1 MPINEEKR
9 FFSWLQVLDNP
20 ISVTEFF
27 ILLNLS
33 YICWKAKVIS
43 EGLNFFYSHGSRG
56 LRRNFVW
63 GIMWNGNSLYVCM
76 RDTRVAINR
85 THNFVKYLA
94 PTYNSTGWSSKKIF
108 ISDHTILKWKQSTFF
123 MAFLALYIRSPY
135 FRDSLVTMK
144 VWGFLALRTV
154 CNPHGAPA
162 ARTSV
167 QCMLSWS
174 LHSRVFL
181 PLKLSYANMFL
192 RQINLLAI
200 HA

>member
-43 EGLNFFYSHGSRG
+43 EGLNFFSSHGSRG

-63 GIMWNGNSLYVCM
+63 GIMWNGNFLYVCM

-94 PTYNSTGWSSKKIF
+94 PTYNSTGWSSKNFYKRPHHIKVKTKYIF
-108 ISDHTILKWKQSTFF
+108 CGFPRLIHKVTLCIYKVTLFPLFSGDYEGMGFF
-123 MAFLALYIRSPY
+123 SFE
-135 FRDSLVTMK
+135 DGV
-144 VWGFLALRTV
+144 
-154 CNPHGAPA
+154 
-162 ARTSV
+162 
-167 QCMLSWS
+167 
-174 LHSRVFL
+174 
-181 PLKLSYANMFL
+181 
-192 RQINLLAI
+192 
-200 HA
+200 

>member
-43 EGLNFFYSHGSRG
+43 EGLNFFSSHGSRG

-63 GIMWNGNSLYVCM
+63 GIMWNGNFLYVCM

-85 THNFVKYLA
+85 THNFVIYLA
-94 PTYNSTGWSSKKIF
+94 PTYNSTGWSFKNFYKRPHHIKVKTKYIF
-108 ISDHTILKWKQSTFF
+108 CGFPRLIHKVTIFPWFSGDYEGMGFF
-123 MAFLALYIRSPY
+123 SFE
-135 FRDSLVTMK
+135 DGV
-144 VWGFLALRTV
+144 
-154 CNPHGAPA
+154 
-162 ARTSV
+162 
-167 QCMLSWS
+167 
-174 LHSRVFL
+174 
-181 PLKLSYANMFL
+181 
-192 RQINLLAI
+192 
-200 HA
+200 

>member
-1 MPINEEKR
+1 MVQEVWEEISCEGLCEMEI
-9 FFSWLQVLDNP
+9 FSTYVWETLEWRSTAH
-20 ISVTEFF
+20 I
-27 ILLNLS
+27 ILLN
-33 YICWKAKVIS
+33 IWP
-43 EGLNFFYSHGSRG
+43 
-56 LRRNFVW
+56 
-63 GIMWNGNSLYVCM
+63 SLTTAQ
-76 RDTRVAINR
+76 DD
-85 THNFVKYLA
+85 HPKF
-94 PTYNSTGWSSKKIF
+94 F

-123 MAFLALYIRSPY
+123 VAFLALYIRSLYVYIRSPY
-135 FRDSLVTMK
+135 FRYSLVTMK
-144 VWGFLALRTV
+144 VWGFLALRTE